1 MKKED
6 STILEELKGTA
17 EDVISQ
23 LKAIVKK
30 GNAKRVMVKNRK
42 GKILFQSPLTFSAAG
57 AFFFIVYAPV
67 ITALTALAA
76 VASDVSVWVESVAEE
91 EPKEDTYEVDA
102 EVIEIDD
109 EEEGDG
115 ADPNKEEGEPGTD
128 NPGQNN

>member
-23 LKAIVKK
+23 LKAFIKK

-76 VASDVSVWVESVAEE
+76 VASDVPVWMESVAEE
-91 EPKEDTYEVDA
+91 EQKEDIYEGDA
-102 EVIEIDD
+102 EVIEKED

-115 ADPNKEEGEPGTD
+115 ADPEKEEEEPGAE
-128 NPGQNN
+128 NPGRNN

>member
-42 GKILFQSPLTFSAAG
+42 GKIFFKTRLPSMQEGGFSLSAIPL
-57 AFFFIVYAPV
+57 VLPRLPHLAPV
-67 ITALTALAA
+67 AGEE
-76 VASDVSVWVESVAEE
+76 SVGVRPVAEE
-91 EPKEDTYEVDA
+91 RPKEDTYE
-102 EVIEIDD
+102 
-109 EEEGDG
+109 
-115 ADPNKEEGEPGTD
+115 
-128 NPGQNN
+128 